1 MLSTIIYRTTAIAE
15 GGREGH
21 VHSEDGALDIDLV
34 KPKEM
39 GGNGTI
45 GANPETLFAAGY
57 AACFESA
64 TRFAAQKAG
73 FKVQDG
79 SYVKAEVG
87 IGPRKSG
94 GFELTVI
101 LTVHLEGLDK
111 QQAEMAAHTAHNEIC
126 PYSHA
131 TRNNISV
138 QIKVI

>member
-1 MLSTIIYRTTAIAE
+1 MLSNIVYRTTAIAE

-39 GGNGTI
+39 GGDGKV
-45 GANPETLFAAGY
+45 GLNPETLFAAGY

-73 FKVQDG
+73 FKVEPG

-87 IGPRKSG
+87 IGPRKTT
-94 GFELTVI
+94 GFELSVI

-111 QQAEMAAHTAHNEIC
+111 QQAEMAAHTAHSEIC
-126 PYSHA
+126 PYSNA

-138 QIKVI
+138 QIKVV

>member
-1 MLSTIIYRTTAIAE
+1 MLSNVIYKTAATAE
-15 GGREGH
+15 GGREGRI
-21 VHSEDGALDIDLV
+21 HSDDGALDLALV

-39 GGNGTI
+39 GGSGAV

-64 TRFAAQKAG
+64 TRLVASKSG
-73 FKVQDG
+73 WKVLDG

-87 IGPRKSG
+87 IGPRKAG
-94 GFELTVI
+94 GFQLAVV
-101 LTVHLEGLDK
+101 LNVHLEGLDK

-131 TRNNISV
+131 TRGNVDVEIRIV
-138 QIKVI
+138 

>member
-1 MLSTIIYRTTAIAE
+1 MLSNVIYKTTAIAE
-15 GGREGH
+15 GGREGR
-21 VHSEDGALDIDLV
+21 VRSEDGALDVKLV

-39 GGNGTI
+39 GGDGTI
-45 GANPETLFAAGY
+45 GVNPETLFAAGY

-64 TRFAAQKAG
+64 TRLVASKAG
-73 FKVQDG
+73 FKVQPG

-87 IGPRKSG
+87 IGPRKSS
-94 GFELTVI
+94 GFELAVV

-131 TRNNISV
+131 TRHNV
-138 QIKVI
+138 DVEIKIV